1 MKRRMTSVLLV
12 VVVCLVCL
20 TSLLGSSVMAAPK
33 QLKPSGKVTSTEGLL
48 HDAFA
53 FDETGRKL
61 ATIQF
66 TAKGSVQLLVG
77 PPGGKPHI
85 TDISSF
91 TSTPEK
97 ILGLSG
103 YWFVVSNEGRR
114 RAAIID
120 PSGRIRRTTQ
130 SFDDCEVSMSP
141 KAFVAFSEK
150 NEPEGK
156 RRFTIQA
163 YKPDGGTL
171 MLADVVIEG
180 DGNVAGSGGATF
192 LGFTN
197 SHFSAMVER
206 PGAYNRKTD
215 VRQPPQ
221 FAILDV
227 KSNKVGPGK
236 TPPKLANFL
245 DYVRKRGEKPD
256 LPAVIVLAEGRNG
269 YELVGPGEKVR
280 TLNLTV
286 PVQDYDPTTLQQR
299 WIGNRVVFSLLA
311 DRPGRK
317 KGDMNEEMRF
327 ALDFF
332 SLDPA
337 SAKVTVLGE
346 VGLPNRQPYPW
357 SAGGNKIA
365 VQRKTED
372 GNKEILIYSR

>member
-1 MKRRMTSVLLV
+1 MKRSMTPPLLFV
-12 VVVCLVCL
+12 VAC
-20 TSLLGSSVMAAPK
+20 LLGAPALAASK
-33 QLKPSGKVTSTEGLL
+33 LLKPSGKVTSSEGLL

-53 FDETGRKL
+53 FDETGGKL

-77 PPGGKPHI
+77 PPGGKPRI

-120 PSGRIRRTTQ
+120 PSGRLRRSTQ
-130 SFDDCEVSMSP
+130 SFDDCEVSASP
-141 KAFVAFSEK
+141 KAFVAFTEK
-150 NEPEGK
+150 NEPGGN
-156 RRFTIQA
+156 RRFSIQA

-171 MLADVVIEG
+171 MVQDVVVE
-180 DGNVAGSGGATF
+180 GSGTIAGGGGVTF
-192 LGFTN
+192 MGFTN
-197 SHFSAMVER
+197 SHFSAMVEK

-221 FAILDV
+221 FAIYDV
-227 KSNKVGPGK
+227 KSSKTGAGK
-236 TPPKLANFL
+236 TPPKLENFL
-245 DYVRKRGEKPD
+245 EYVHKRGEKPD
-256 LPAVIVLAEGRNG
+256 LPAVIVLAEGQKG

-280 TLNLTV
+280 SLKLTV
-286 PVQDYDPTTLQQR
+286 PVQDYDPATLQQHQ
-299 WIGNRVVFSLLA
+299 IGNKVVFSLLA

-317 KGDMNEEMRF
+317 KGDMNEETRF

-337 SAKVTVLGE
+337 SAKVTVIGE
-346 VGLPNRQPYPW
+346 VGLPNKQSYPW

-365 VQRKTED
+365 VQRKTAD
-372 GNKEILIYSR
+372 GNREILIYSR

>member
-1 MKRRMTSVLLV
+1 MKRGMPSVLLV
-12 VVVCLVCL
+12 VDVCLVCL
-20 TSLLGSSVMAAPK
+20 VCLVGPVMAAPK

-53 FDETGRKL
+53 FDETGSKL

-66 TAKGSVQLLVG
+66 TAKGAVQLLVG
-77 PPGGKPHI
+77 PPGGKPRI

-120 PSGRIRRTTQ
+120 PSGHIRRTTQ
-130 SFDDCEVSMSP
+130 SFDDCEISMSP
-141 KAFVAFSEK
+141 KAFVAFSER

-171 MLADVVIEG
+171 MTTDVVVEG
-180 DGNVAGSGGATF
+180 DGNVVGAGGATF

-245 DYVRKRGEKPD
+245 DYVRKRGEKPE

-286 PVQDYDPTTLQQR
+286 PVQDYDPTSLQQR
-299 WIGNRVVFSLLA
+299 WVGRRVVFSLLA

-317 KGDMNEEMRF
+317 QSDMNEEKRF

-337 SAKVTVLGE
+337 SAKVTAIGE

-357 SAGGNKIA
+357 SAGGSKIA